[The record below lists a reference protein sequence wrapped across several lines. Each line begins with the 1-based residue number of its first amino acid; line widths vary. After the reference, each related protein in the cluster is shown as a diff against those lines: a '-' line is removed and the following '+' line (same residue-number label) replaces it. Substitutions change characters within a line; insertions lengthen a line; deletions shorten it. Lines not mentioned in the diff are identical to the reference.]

1 MLLKDQVILDLAKKY
16 NKSPAQIVLRWHLD
30 LGHIVFPRMTQESHL
45 AENMEIFDFNLSSED
60 IKRINSLNKN
70 ARFYDRVPVEKY
82 NWVPIAV

>member
-1 MLLKDQVILDLAKKY
+1 
-16 NKSPAQIVLRWHLD
+16 
-30 LGHIVFPRMTQESHL
+30 MTQESHL
-45 AENMEIFDFNLSSED
+45 AENMEIFDFNLSSEN